1 MARRGRYRPL
11 RYFAPDSK
19 AGAQM
24 VGSLSEA
31 LAQLREDLHEKALR
45 SAVHAGA
52 KVLFDE
58 LRVRVPVDQGTLH
71 GAIYEWRDVRQ
82 SKDSRQVYAV
92 GVNKS
97 KAPHWF
103 NVEYGHWRVNVV
115 VRGPGGRVLAT
126 RERLQAPVWVAA
138 HPYLRPTWDSRANDA
153 LQAMR
158 KRLGER
164 VAELARGEA

>member
-1 MARRGRYRPL
+1 MARRSARKPQ

-24 VGSLSEA
+24 VGSLSES
-31 LAQLREDLHEKALR
+31 LAQLREDLRDKALR

-52 KVLFDE
+52 KLLFDE
-58 LRVRVPVDQGTLH
+58 LRVRVPVDQGTLY
-71 GAIYEWRDVRQ
+71 GAIYEWRDIKQ
-82 SKDSRQVYAV
+82 STDARQVYAV
-92 GVNKS
+92 GVNKR

-115 VRGPGGRVLAT
+115 VRGPGGQFMAT

-138 HPYLRPTWDSRANDA
+138 HPYLRPAWDTRSADA